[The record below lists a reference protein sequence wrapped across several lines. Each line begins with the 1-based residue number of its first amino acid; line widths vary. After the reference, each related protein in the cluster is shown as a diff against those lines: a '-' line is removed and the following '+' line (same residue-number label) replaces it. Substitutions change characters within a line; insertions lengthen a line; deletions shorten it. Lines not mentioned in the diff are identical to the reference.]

1 MFHTCY
7 DHFEYMII
15 SFDLINMFI
24 IFQTY
29 INKILT
35 KILNDFYV
43 VYLNNILIFF
53 VKKTDYVN
61 HMKQI
66 LERLRKFKL
75 YASLKKCKFF
85 IIKVNF
91 LEFII
96 FTESVSMN
104 LSRVNIIKT

>member
-1 MFHTCY
+1 MLFNLT
-7 DHFEYMII
+7 
-15 SFDLINMFI
+15 NTFI

-29 INKILT
+29 INEILT
-35 KILNDFYV
+35 KFLNNFYVIYLND
-43 VYLNNILIFF
+43 ILIFSI
-53 VKKTDYVN
+53 KKTDHIN

-91 LEFII
+91 LKFII
-96 FTESVSMN
+96 FTESVLMN
-104 LSRVNIIKT
+104 SSKVNIIKT